1 MLWKKCL
8 HFEEIYIYTFGEKI
22 TFCENIYLFG
32 GNIYTFGG
40 NVFLNIW
47 RKNLHFV
54 KISIH
59 LGKTSIVCGNVYT
72 FGRNIYYPLYNDI
85 SKQQVAVDSYPI
97 EITVENV
104 ANSEFISLFLYQPEC
119 VLYLCNGIVIEFQC
133 LL

>member
-1 MLWKKCL
+1 MEKK
-8 HFEEIYIYTFGEKI
+8 IYI
-22 TFCENIYLFG
+22 CENIYSFG
-32 GNIYTFGG
+32 ENIYT
-40 NVFLNIW
+40 
-47 RKNLHFV
+47 
-54 KISIH
+54 
-59 LGKTSIVCGNVYT
+59 VCGNDHT

-119 VLYLCNGIVIEFQC
+119 VLYLYNGIVTEFQC